1 MGGWGGAVEV
11 PVDRRPIC
19 EEISAARAAK
29 RARLELT
36 DRQKQLVKHDE
47 ERGVEIKAARA
58 AKRARAELTERQ
70 NQLLNS
76 LNHSQWPYRL
86 LQILGGVVPDQFAN
100 LIPAIK
106 RQLLSG
112 TLAIM
117 VNMDQIIQP
126 GQNDG
131 THARATAWPS
141 YLRLMGEAVLR
152 NGKDPW
158 RYRYKF
164 SISVLKNY

>member
-1 MGGWGGAVEV
+1 M
-11 PVDRRPIC
+11 DNRHIC
-19 EEISAARAAK
+19 EEK
-29 RARLELT
+29 
-36 DRQKQLVKHDE
+36 
-47 ERGVEIKAARA
+47 KAARA
-58 AKRARAELTERQ
+58 AKRARRELTARQ
-70 NQLLNS
+70 NSLLKREEEIKAARVAKSAGEELTARQNLLLNS
-76 LNHSQWPYRL
+76 LDHSQWSYRL

-106 RQLLSG
+106 RKLLSG

-141 YLRLMGEAVLR
+141 YLRLFSEQVLR
-152 NGKDPW
+152 NGNDPW

-164 SISVLKNY
+164 SISVL